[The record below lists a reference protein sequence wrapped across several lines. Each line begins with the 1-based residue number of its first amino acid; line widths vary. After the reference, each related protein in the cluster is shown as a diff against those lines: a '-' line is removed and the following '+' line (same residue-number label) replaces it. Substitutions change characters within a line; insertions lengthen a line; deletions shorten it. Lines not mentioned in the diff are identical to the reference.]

1 MIAATASGRH
11 SSWLE
16 TAAPDQRER
25 AEPLAA
31 DDDHGEPAA
40 GGEAAPEKAGVDID
54 DEARLTSARSPGAA
68 RSQRP
73 GPAVADGLA
82 ADRHGPVLLDALLP
96 QAHGPAAGA
105 RAARARPRRRP
116 ARASVL
122 LPGVDAVSLQA
133 AMVRHSIHPAG
144 TPGYAAHKDIGAVVL
159 LAAIHAAGVRRWA
172 RWRWCR
178 RTGEVGAGVQ
188 EGSCSLLIRC
198 RRRQVLA
205 RV

>member
-1 MIAATASGRH
+1 MEATAGRLGSRRRCPTPAGVDANPRTAAPPSNRPRKCRANSSSRDGTDTIALIATTTVTASRVDCPAAAWPLVRPGRIQGCWAKAHPTMIAATASGRH

-105 RAARARPRRRP
+105 RAARAGPR
-116 ARASVL
+116 
-122 LPGVDAVSLQA
+122 
-133 AMVRHSIHPAG
+133 
-144 TPGYAAHKDIGAVVL
+144 
-159 LAAIHAAGVRRWA
+159 
-172 RWRWCR
+172 
-178 RTGEVGAGVQ
+178 
-188 EGSCSLLIRC
+188 
-198 RRRQVLA
+198 
-205 RV
+205 